1 MQTLT
6 TRRGGALSGETT
18 VPGDKSISHRAVMF
32 GGLLARGVSHV
43 RGWLRAGD
51 TVATLSAVKG
61 LGIRIDETDDTL
73 IIYGEQPQAPTQ
85 TLDLVNAG
93 TGIRLLAGILCGQPF
108 PAVLTGSEQLRR
120 RPMQRIIEPLR
131 LMGANITGRDERAP
145 LTIQPAAL
153 NGIDYRLPVAS
164 AQVKSAV
171 LLAALFANSET
182 RITQPAPARD
192 HTELM
197 LKAMGADIRMEGDT
211 VILTPSEAPLSP
223 LDMTVPGDFSSA
235 AFPLVAACI
244 VPGSDIILR
253 HINLNTT
260 RTGLLDA
267 LVRMGADITVIP
279 AGKEAGEP
287 VGDLHVRGGALK
299 GVEIGGEMVVRMIDE
314 FPALM
319 IAATQAE
326 GRTVVRDAAELRVK
340 ETDRIAVMARELA
353 TLGVTVEEMP
363 DGFSIEGG
371 QTINGGRVHAHDDH
385 RVAMSLAVAGLV
397 AADAVGIDDAGC
409 AADSFPD
416 FAGTMRK
423 LGADMA

>member
-6 TRRGGALSGETT
+6 TRPGGALRGETD

-61 LGIRIDETDDTL
+61 LGIQIDEADDTL
-73 IIYGEQPQAPTQ
+73 VIHGDTPHAPTQ

-108 PAVLTGSEQLRR
+108 PAVLTGSEQLCR
-120 RPMQRIIEPLR
+120 RPMRRIIEPLR
-131 LMGANITGRDERAP
+131 LMGAGITGRDECAP

-153 NGIDYRLPVAS
+153 KGIDYRLPVAS
-164 AQVKSAV
+164 AQVKSAI
-171 LLAALFANSET
+171 LLAALFAKDET

-192 HTELM
+192 HTEIM

-211 VILTPSEAPLSP
+211 VILTPSATPLSP

-244 VPGSDIILR
+244 VPDSDITLR

-260 RTGLLDA
+260 RTGLLDV

-279 AGKEAGEP
+279 TGKEAGEP
-287 VGDLHVRGGALK
+287 VGDLHVRGGTLK
-299 GVEIGGEMVVRMIDE
+299 GVEVGGEMVVRMIDE
-314 FPALM
+314 FPVLM

-353 TLGVTVEEMP
+353 ALGVTVEETP
-363 DGFSIEGG
+363 DGFIIEGG
-371 QTINGGRVHAHDDH
+371 QAINGGHVHAHDDH

-397 AADAVGIDDAGC
+397 AASAVHIDDAQC
-409 AADSFPD
+409 AGDSFPD